1 MQTNWEKLPLGKRKV
16 EFVKWLMKKHKVRL
30 EDAKLAC
37 YKKFYK
43 EEQREMRQAY
53 RGRQTQR
60 FGEKINKRGLLR
72 VSTEEGH

>member
-1 MQTNWEKLPLGKRKV
+1 MQTNWEKLPLGKKKV

-43 EEQREMRQAY
+43 ELAARNATSIQ
-53 RGRQTQR
+53 
-60 FGEKINKRGLLR
+60 
-72 VSTEEGH
+72 EGK

>member
-1 MQTNWEKLPLGKRKV
+1 MQTNWEKLPLGKKKV

-43 EEQREMRQAY
+43 EEQREYATSIQ
-53 RGRQTQR
+53 
-60 FGEKINKRGLLR
+60 
-72 VSTEEGH
+72 EGK